1 MTKSLLLAAALAS
14 IVASPA
20 RADDGEPAKKKDP
33 VPVPAAGAKPAEP
46 KKDEPKKDDA
56 KREPAKAPAAKKEP
70 AKEAK
75 PAVDTPLR
83 ARAPRSKDEALRIL
97 ASITLRSVTFDE
109 TPLPQVVSWLGAATG
124 LNLTLGPALIKEG
137 DPDAIRITM
146 TLRQVTAKQVLDLIV
161 DGRGLG
167 VGFHSGIVLVTTAK
181 EARGKPTLR
190 LYPVSDITH
199 PLRDFP
205 APDLVLRSQGDEREV
220 EQESE
225 TKSAFPDAD
234 SVLNLVKD
242 HTGEGTWDDGDTS
255 ASVMGDTIVVRQ
267 YAEVHREI
275 AHLLAM
281 LRAAR

>member
-1 MTKSLLLAAALAS
+1 MTKALLIAAALAS

-20 RADDGEPAKKKDP
+20 NADDGEPAKKKDP
-33 VPVPAAGAKPAEP
+33 APAPAAEAKPAEP
-46 KKDEPKKDDA
+46 KKDEPKTD
-56 KREPAKAPAAKKEP
+56 AAKKEP
-70 AKEAK
+70 AKEAAAKKEPAKDAK
-75 PAVDTPLR
+75 PAVETPLR

-97 ASITLRSVTFDE
+97 GSITLRSVTFED

-255 ASVMGDTIVVRQ
+255 ASVMGDTIVIRQ
-267 YAEVHREI
+267 YPEVHREI
-275 AHLLAM
+275 ADLLAM

>member
-1 MTKSLLLAAALAS
+1 MRTSTSRAS
-14 IVASPA
+14 FHASPA
-20 RADDGEPAKKKDP
+20 AE
-33 VPVPAAGAKPAEP
+33 AKPAEP
-46 KKDEPKKDDA
+46 KKDEAKKDEARKDEA
-56 KREPAKAPAAKKEP
+56 KKDNAKPSPAKKEP

-75 PAVDTPLR
+75 PAVETPLR
-83 ARAPRSKDEALRIL
+83 ARAPRSKEEALRIL
-97 ASITLRSVTFDE
+97 ESITLRSVTFDG

-124 LNLTLGPALIKEG
+124 LNLTLGPALVKEG
-137 DPDAIRITM
+137 DADAIRVTM

-161 DGRGLG
+161 EGRGLG

-190 LYPVSDITH
+190 LYAVSDITH

-205 APDLVLRSQGDEREV
+205 APDLVLRSQGEEREV

-267 YAEVHREI
+267 YPEVHREI